1 MARIIRSSILTIA
14 VAVLLAPAALAERPD
29 DRAGML
35 GVGATAATQPTITHP
50 DNLPVPRGPGAFP
63 AVAAAEPQSGFDWI
77 DAGLVAIAAIALAL
91 AGLAGARA
99 FSRERHRHAA
109 AGPNVRTH

>member
-1 MARIIRSSILTIA
+1 MARIVRSSILTIA

-35 GVGATAATQPTITHP
+35 GVGATAATQPTFTHP
-50 DNLPVPRGPGAFP
+50 DNLSGLRGPGAFP
-63 AVAAAEPQSGFDWI
+63 AVAAAEPQSAFDWS
-77 DAGLVAIAAIALAL
+77 DAGIGAIAAFALAL
-91 AGLAGARA
+91 AGLGGARA

-109 AGPNVRTH
+109 A

>member
-1 MARIIRSSILTIA
+1 MTRIVRSSILSIA

-50 DNLPVPRGPGAFP
+50 DNMPGLRGPGAFR
-63 AVAAAEPQSGFDWI
+63 AVAAAGPRSAFDWN
-77 DAGLVAIAAIALAL
+77 DAVLIAIAAFALAV
-91 AGLAGARA
+91 AGLGGARA
-99 FSRERHRHAA
+99 ISRERHRHAA
-109 AGPNVRTH
+109 A